1 MRFFLLISG
10 FLSVYSSFSQT
21 FSLINPENITIARDT
36 FGVPHIFAPTD
47 AEAAYGLAWAH
58 AEDDFEHIQHNLLA
72 AKGRL
77 GEVLGKEGVL
87 FDFALKFLGIDTLV
101 EHQYEKD
108 LTESFRKVIEG
119 YVQGIN
125 AYAQAFP
132 HEVLIKNAL
141 PFTGQDVIKGYVLSL
156 SLMSG
161 VGMALKAIKE
171 NRFEEFFAPNDQGSN
186 ALAIAPS
193 RTEDG
198 KTWLLINSHQ
208 PIEGRF
214 AWYEAHINSEE
225 GWNVIG
231 GLFPGGVTIFVG
243 SNEHLGWAHT
253 TNYHN
258 FGDVYKLYTKPG
270 NKKYYLY
277 DGQWKKFRNRKLLL
291 KVKLAGLKIGLK
303 KKVLDSEFGPVFK
316 TKHGWFAI
324 RFPAYQ
330 DIRSAEQWY
339 RMNKAQNFEEFET
352 AIKMQAIPLFNIVYA
367 DKNGNILM
375 HSGGKIP
382 WRNPKLNW
390 KLPITGT
397 SSSYKWTD
405 LIPYEKMPSIL
416 NPACGYVYNANQ
428 TPLHATGESC
438 NWDGKFIGLQL
449 FEYNRGERYKE
460 LLEAHTGKFSWND
473 FLRIKFDKSYV
484 KNGCYADRF
493 KAAFELDEQKY
504 PDIADAI
511 QKLKTWNLSGEVDNK
526 EAALAMVFHDVLMK
540 KNNGPFALLMIRHKK
555 ITEEECADALRKA
568 KRFLLKHHGS
578 LDISLGQVQRH
589 IRGNI
594 NIPASGLREVSRA
607 ADAKLYDMKRGLY
620 RIVSGDGYIQ
630 LVKFGRDYPEIWS
643 VNAYGASSKPD
654 SPHYTDQMEMFQ
666 REEFKPMTFDK
677 SKILNMAERIYKPY
691 VDKK

>member
-1 MRFFLLISG
+1 MKWLLLFVVEITI
-10 FLSVYSSFSQT
+10 VYST
-21 FSLINPENITIARDT
+21 FAQKFDPINPKNITIARDT

-72 AKGRL
+72 AQGRL

-101 EHQYEKD
+101 EKRYETD
-108 LTESFRKVIEG
+108 LTETFRKVIDG

-132 HEVLIKNAL
+132 NEVLIKNAL
-141 PFTGQDVIKGYVLSL
+141 PFTCQDVIKGYVLSL

-161 VGMALKAIKE
+161 VGMTLKAIKE

-186 ALAIAPS
+186 AVAIAPS

-214 AWYEAHINSEE
+214 AWYEAHIHSDE
-225 GWNVIG
+225 GWNIIG

-243 SNEHLGWAHT
+243 TNEHLGWAHT

-258 FGDVYKLYTKPG
+258 FGDVYKMQTKPG

-277 DGQWKKFRNRKLLL
+277 DGQWTKFESRKISL
-291 KVKLAGLKIGLK
+291 KVKLAGLKIGIK
-303 KKVLDSEFGPVFK
+303 KKILSSEFGPVFK
-316 TKHGWFAI
+316 TKHGWYAI

-339 RMNKAQNFEEFET
+339 RMNKAQNFEAFE
-352 AIKMQAIPLFNIVYA
+352 AALKMQAVPLFNVVYG
-367 DKNGNILM
+367 DKQGNILM
-375 HSGGKIP
+375 HSGGKLP
-382 WRNPKLNW
+382 WRNPTLNW
-390 KLPITGT
+390 KLPIAGT
-397 SSSYKWTD
+397 SSSYKWKE
-405 LIPYEKMPSIL
+405 LIPYEKMPTVL
-416 NPACGYVYNANQ
+416 NPECGYVYNANQ

-460 LLEAHTGKFSWND
+460 LLEAHTGLFTWKD

-484 KNGCYADRF
+484 QQGCYTDRF
-493 KAAFELDEQKY
+493 KAAYQLDETKY
-504 PDIADAI
+504 PDIKHAI
-511 QKLKTWNLSGEVDNK
+511 QKLKSWNLSGEVDNR
-526 EAALAMVFHDVLMK
+526 EAALAMVFHDILMK
-540 KNNGPFALLMIRHKK
+540 KNNGPFALLMIRNRKL
-555 ITEEECADALRKA
+555 TEQECVYALRKA
-568 KRFLLKHHGS
+568 QRFLIKYHGGI
-578 LDISLGQVQRH
+578 DVPLGQVQRH
-589 IRGNI
+589 IRGHV

-607 ADAKLYDMKRGLY
+607 ADAKLYDKKRGTY

-630 LVKFGRDYPEIWS
+630 MVKFGNDKPEIWS
-643 VNAYGASSKPD
+643 INAYGASSKPN

-677 SKILNMAERIYKPY
+677 HEVLKKAEKIYVPIKLN
-691 VDKK
+691 

>member
-1 MRFFLLISG
+1 MKRLFCFAVCC
-10 FLSVYSSFSQT
+10 FCFSVALAQKFDS
-21 FSLINPENITIARDT
+21 IKPENITIVRDT

-72 AKGRL
+72 AQGRL
-77 GEVLGKEGVL
+77 GEVLGKEGLL

-101 EHQYEKD
+101 NQHYEID
-108 LTESFRKVIEG
+108 LTESFRRVVDG

-125 AYAQAFP
+125 AYAAAHP
-132 HEVLIKNAL
+132 HEVLINNAL

-161 VGMALKAIKE
+161 VGMTLKAIKE

-225 GWNVIG
+225 GWNIIG

-243 SNEHLGWAHT
+243 ANEYLGWAHT

-258 FGDVYKLYTKPG
+258 FGDVYKMQTKPG
-270 NKKYYLY
+270 NRKYYKY
-277 DGQWKKFRNRKLLL
+277 DGAWKKFGCRKISL
-291 KVKLAGLKIGLK
+291 KVKLAGLKIGVK

-316 TKHGWFAI
+316 TKHGWYAI
-324 RFPAYQ
+324 RFPAYH

-339 RMNKAQNFEEFET
+339 RMNKAQNLEEFES
-352 AIKMQAIPLFNIVYA
+352 ALKMQAIPLFNVVYG
-367 DKNGNILM
+367 DRNGNILM
-375 HSGGKIP
+375 HSGGKLP
-382 WRNPKLNW
+382 YRNPKLNW
-390 KLPITGT
+390 KLPINGT
-397 SSSYKWTD
+397 NSAYKWTE
-405 LIPYEKMPSIL
+405 LISYDKMPTVL
-416 NPACGYVYNANQ
+416 NPECGYVYNANQ
-428 TPLHATGESC
+428 TPLHASGESC
-438 NWDGKFIGLQL
+438 NWDGNFIGLQL

-460 LLEAHTGKFSWND
+460 LLENHQGVFSWKD

-484 KNGCYADRF
+484 QKGCYTDRF
-493 KAAFELDEQKY
+493 RAAYELDETKY

-511 QKLKTWNLSGEVDNK
+511 KKLKSWNLSGEADNK
-526 EAALAMVFHDVLMK
+526 EAALAMVFHDILMK
-540 KNNGPFALLMIRHKK
+540 KNNGPFALLMIRNQK
-555 ITEEECADALRKA
+555 ISEAESVAALRKA
-568 KRFLLKHHGS
+568 RQFLQKHHGS
-578 LDISLGQVQRH
+578 LDIPLGQVQRH

-607 ADAKLYDMKRGLY
+607 ADAKLYDKKKGIY

-630 LVKFGRDYPEIWS
+630 LVKFGGVYPEIWS
-643 VNAYGASSKPD
+643 VNAYGASSKPN
-654 SPHYTDQMEMFQ
+654 SPHFTDQMEMFQ
-666 REEFKPMTFDK
+666 REEFKLMTFDK
-677 SKILNMAERIYKPY
+677 NLILLNAERKYSPH
-691 VDKK
+691 